1 MPEIRDF
8 VFLLQC
14 IQNGVEY
21 ASLEHTPAPEL
32 TMIDRTFDPTTL
44 IAAARE
50 AFAPVLKAQQ
60 EGFKNMERLA
70 RLQYAVA
77 GDVLEN
83 GLARVNAAF
92 SSTNATE
99 LLSKHTELTTEFVD
113 KLRARAEEFATVTSE
128 IQSRFTQLGT
138 EIAAKAVPARKA
150 A

>member
-1 MPEIRDF
+1 
-8 VFLLQC
+8 
-14 IQNGVEY
+14 
-21 ASLEHTPAPEL
+21 
-32 TMIDRTFDPTTL
+32 MIDRTFDPTTM

-60 EGFKNMERLA
+60 EGFKTLERLA

-77 GDVLEN
+77 GDVLES

-92 SSTNATE
+92 SATNATE
-99 LLSKHTELTTEFVD
+99 MVNKHTELTTQLVD
-113 KLRARAEEFATVTSE
+113 KLRTRAEEFATVTSE
-128 IQSRFTQLGT
+128 IQSRITELGG